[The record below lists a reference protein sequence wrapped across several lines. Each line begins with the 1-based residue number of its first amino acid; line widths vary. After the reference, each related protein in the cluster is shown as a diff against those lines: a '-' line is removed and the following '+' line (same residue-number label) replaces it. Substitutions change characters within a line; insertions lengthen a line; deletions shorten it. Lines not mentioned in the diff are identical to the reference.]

1 MMFEQDRQRLKIR
14 ERILLEENSRLRKE
28 EEKRE
33 VARIQ
38 ALERDPLRV
47 HDLVEESQHIVSD
60 YDARSKAEEEEQLR
74 TQAEQEVYGLYA
86 EEEERLRVN
95 AEEKSEQGAAR
106 LDSRL
111 ECLRI
116 EAEKIFARFDAEEV
130 EREQA
135 AHPEPEEEEQLHIQ
149 AEQGAARLE
158 TEDEEEHIRV
168 NAEEKHL
175 RPKAGYEEHL

>member
-1 MMFEQDRQRLKIR
+1 MGDRPLHTEAELDEEDRLKAERQDFCRFKAEQEAARIMMFEQDRQRLKIR

-95 AEEKSEQGAAR
+95 VEEKSEQGAAR

-116 EAEKIFARFDAEEV
+116 EAEKMFARFDAEEV
-130 EREQA
+130 ERE
-135 AHPEPEEEEQLHIQ
+135 
-149 AEQGAARLE
+149 
-158 TEDEEEHIRV
+158 
-168 NAEEKHL
+168 
-175 RPKAGYEEHL
+175 